1 MKKARKQNKTLKD
14 RAYSEPSSD
23 IDLANA
29 S

>member
-1 MKKARKQNKTLKD
+1 MNKARKQNKTLKD
-14 RAYSEPSSD
+14 RAYSELSSE